1 MKKVVITVLILAL
14 LGGGGY
20 GAYYYFYLRNQTE
33 SADRVSSTSEDAVH
47 VDSVAMITGIGG
59 GNGLTERYGGE
70 TVAQATLEVK
80 LASDRKVEECYVKEG
95 DEVKEGDKLFIYDTQ
110 ESEDKL
116 AQTQIDI
123 ERAQGEIETSRRA
136 ITENERMRAQAPEEE
151 KLSYTTAILQEE
163 NSIKQKEYDIKQK
176 EREIQKLQEE
186 IDDAVVTAEMA
197 GIIQDVKD
205 PESSASSY
213 DYGYGGGSESSAYIT
228 ILAAGDFRIEGKM
241 NEQNRMGIM
250 QGMPM
255 IVFSR
260 VDENMKW
267 YGTVSEI
274 DTSPVEENQENYYS
288 YGDSGPES
296 STYKFY
302 VELDSSEG
310 LILGQHVY
318 MEADVGQEDVKEGL
332 WLEDYYIMEEDGKN
346 YVWSAS
352 NSNLLEKREVTLGE
366 YDEDQMK
373 YEIIE
378 GLDEED
384 YIAFP
389 MDEYE
394 EGQPVVY
401 NSTDMSI
408 PDLGTYE
415 EPLYSDGMEG
425 LDDAALYGDGMEGLD
440 DAALYGDGMEG
451 FDDAA
456 LYGDGMEGLDDTA
469 LNGSGMESFDD
480 AAMNGD
486 GMEGFDDAAMNGGEM
501 EGLDGAAPDGGE
513 GYYDAD
519 SDTYVEGGGGSAEVY
534 DAGAGGGA
542 MSYYDADTGE
552 YVSMGE

>member
-123 ERAQGEIETSRRA
+123 ERAQGEIETSKRA
-136 ITENERMRAQAPEEE
+136 ITENERMRNQASEED
-151 KLSYTTAILQEE
+151 KLTYTTAILQEE

-176 EREIQKLQEE
+176 EREITKLQEE
-186 IDDAVVTAEMA
+186 IDNAVVTAEMA
-197 GIIQDVKD
+197 GIIQSIKD
-205 PESSASSY
+205 PDDSGSSY
-213 DYGYGGGSESSAYIT
+213 DYGYGGDESSAYIT

-241 NEQNRMGIM
+241 NEQNMMGIM
-250 QGMPM
+250 EGMPM

-260 VDENMKW
+260 IDENMRW

-274 DTSPVEENQENYYS
+274 DTSPVEENQNNYY
-288 YGDSGPES
+288 YGGDSGADS

-318 MEADVGQEDVKEGL
+318 MEADVGQEEVKEGL
-332 WLEDYYIMEEDGKN
+332 WLEDYYIMEEDGTN
-346 YVWSAS
+346 YVWAAS
-352 NSNLLEKREVTLGE
+352 SSNVLEKREVTLGE

-373 YEIIE
+373 YEITE
-378 GLDEED
+378 GLDEDD

-389 MDEYE
+389 MDEYA

-401 NSTDMSI
+401 NSTDIGVPSL
-408 PDLGTYE
+408 DNYE

-425 LDDAALYGDGMEGLD
+425 LDDAMMNEGGMEGYDDSMMNGDGMEGLD
-440 DAALYGDGMEG
+440 DAMMNEGGMEG
-451 FDDAA
+451 YDDSMMN
-456 LYGDGMEGLDDTA
+456 GDGMEGLDD
-469 LNGSGMESFDD
+469 SM
-480 AAMNGD
+480 MNGD
-486 GMEGFDDAAMNGGEM
+486 GMEGLDDSMMNEGGM
-501 EGLDGAAPDGGE
+501 EDSDDVVTYGDGMDVP
-513 GYYDAD
+513 YYDAD
-519 SDTYVEGGGGSAEVY
+519 ADVYVGAEEIGGA
-534 DAGAGGGA
+534 AAGGQ
-542 MSYYDADTGE
+542 E
-552 YVSMGE
+552 IE

>member
-1 MKKVVITVLILAL
+1 MKKVVITVLILAI

-20 GAYYYFYLRNQTE
+20 GAYYYFYQRNQPE

-47 VDSVAMITGIGG
+47 VDSVAMIAGIGS

-123 ERAQGEIETSRRA
+123 ERAQGEIETSKRA
-136 ITENERMRAQAPEEE
+136 IAENERMRNQATLEED
-151 KLSYTTAILQEE
+151 KLTYTTAILQEE
-163 NSIKQKEYDIKQK
+163 NSIKQKEYDIKTK
-176 EREIQKLQEE
+176 EREITKLQEE
-186 IDDAVVTAEMA
+186 IDNAVVTAEMA
-197 GIIQDVKD
+197 GIIQSIKD
-205 PESSASSY
+205 PDSSEASS
-213 DYGYGGGSESSAYIT
+213 YGYGGDESSAYIT

-250 QGMPM
+250 EGMPM

-260 VDENMKW
+260 VDENMRW

-274 DTSPVEENQENYYS
+274 DTSPVEEDQNNY
-288 YGDSGPES
+288 YGDSGPDS

-332 WLEDYYIMEEDGKN
+332 WLEDYYILEEDGTD
-346 YVWSAS
+346 YVWAAS
-352 NSNLLEKREVTLGE
+352 GSNVLEKRKVTLGE

-373 YEIIE
+373 YEITD
-378 GLDEED
+378 GLDEND

-401 NSTDMSI
+401 NSTDI
-408 PDLGTYE
+408 GVPDLGDYE
-415 EPLYSDGMEG
+415 EP
-425 LDDAALYGDGMEGLD
+425 LYGDGMEGLD
-440 DAALYGDGMEG
+440 DAM
-451 FDDAA
+451 
-456 LYGDGMEGLDDTA
+456 
-469 LNGSGMESFDD
+469 
-480 AAMNGD
+480 MN
-486 GMEGFDDAAMNGGEM
+486 EGEM
-501 EGLDGAAPDGGE
+501 EGLDGSTMNEGEMEGADGSMMNEGGMEGLDDAMMNGDEAADFGDSTVNGVEIGGSDGVVTYG
-513 GYYDAD
+513 GGMDVPYYDAD
-519 SDTYVEGGGGSAEVY
+519 ADVYVGAEEIGGSA
-534 DAGAGGGA
+534 
-542 MSYYDADTGE
+542 ADSQE
-552 YVSMGE
+552 IE